1 MKKKKEKHQSAADV
15 FTELSR
21 FSIRGA
27 NTLNSFHI
35 LHRKHNWKL
44 KIYCKLVCQKF
55 IFVFSCPV

>member
-35 LHRKHNWKL
+35 LHRKHN
-44 KIYCKLVCQKF
+44 
-55 IFVFSCPV
+55 